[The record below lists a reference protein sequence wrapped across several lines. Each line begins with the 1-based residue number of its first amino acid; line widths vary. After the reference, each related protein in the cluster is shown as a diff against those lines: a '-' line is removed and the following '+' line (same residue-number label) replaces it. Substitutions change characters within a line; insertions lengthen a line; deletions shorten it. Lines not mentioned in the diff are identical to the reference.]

1 MTERR
6 SEVQLARQGGTAERG
21 GGMTVTLSRLAV
33 GLPAQTEAVDD
44 ILARG
49 GWSATE
55 QRLFGRVYHLAQ
67 SPTLSPDERM
77 EDLLISVGRSALGSR
92 RPALV
97 LYGHTLLMQE
107 FAFRGGFAD
116 RFRRALDLDG
126 VPLYG
131 LSHVAC
137 TSVLRAVELARRFLA
152 RLGAGPDESVLIV
165 GGDQASIL
173 EPARI
178 LPRQSVCG
186 DAAVAFVVRG
196 DRGRY
201 RYLGGAADRDARFHR
216 GLRMTPADLR
226 LYASTCY
233 DHALESLAGAVASA
247 GLGLAD
253 IDWVMPQLSNAMFW
267 RRFSE
272 LSGIPRERF
281 CLDLLPERG
290 HLFGT
295 DALMALEHADRT
307 GLLSVGQ
314 RCALI
319 SLGQG
324 AYFQTVVVEVV
335 AE

>member
-1 MTERR
+1 
-6 SEVQLARQGGTAERG
+6 
-21 GGMTVTLSRLAV
+21 MTVTLSRMAI

-49 GWSATE
+49 GWSVTE

-67 SPTLSPDERM
+67 SPTLRPDERM
-77 EDLLISVGRSALGSR
+77 EDLLISVGRTALGPR
-92 RPALV
+92 RPQLV
-97 LYGHTLLMQE
+97 LYAHTMLMQE

-116 RFRRALDLDG
+116 RFRQALDLEG

-137 TSVLRAVELARRFLA
+137 TSVLRAVEMSRRFLA
-152 RLGAGPDESVLIV
+152 RPDAAADEAVLIV

-178 LPRQSVCG
+178 VPRQSVCG
-186 DAAVAFVVRG
+186 DGAVAFMVHG

-201 RYLGGAADRDARFHR
+201 RYLGGAAHRDVRFHR
-216 GLRMTPADLR
+216 SLRMTPDELR
-226 LYASTCY
+226 LYASVCY
-233 DHALESLAGAVASA
+233 DHALDSLAGAVASA
-247 GLGLAD
+247 GLGLDD
-253 IDWVMPQLSNAMFW
+253 IDWVMPQLSNATFW
-267 RRFSE
+267 RRFSD

-281 CLDLLPERG
+281 CLDLLPEQG
-290 HLFGT
+290 HMFGA
-295 DALMALEHADRT
+295 DALMALEHADRN
-307 GLLSVGQ
+307 GVLAAGQ

-324 AYFQTVVVEVV
+324 AYFETVVVEVR
-335 AE
+335 EER